1 MGRARSAT
9 LAALLVLAAAPLAA
23 TELAG
28 KVRLT
33 EKGRPVAAAEADL
46 DRAVVWFVPEGKSA
60 APRAERA
67 RMVTVRKQFDP
78 QVLVVPVGSTVD
90 FPNQDPIL
98 HNVFSVSDENAF
110 DLGLVG
116 GGEGRSATFRSP
128 GIVQVFCNVH
138 HKMFAHVVVVESA
151 FHALAGG
158 DGGFR
163 LAGLPEGRGTLHYW
177 HERGELG
184 AVALTLPRQAPLE
197 IAIEVTK
204 PRLPPHKNKLGKS
217 YSRSGYG

>member
-1 MGRARSAT
+1 MSKARTAA
-9 LAALLVLAAAPLAA
+9 LAALLVAAGAPLPAA
-23 TELAG
+23 ELAG
-28 KVRLT
+28 ALRLV
-33 EKGRPVAAAEADL
+33 EKGRPVPAAEAGL
-46 DRAVVWFVPEGKSA
+46 ERAVVWYVPEGKSA
-60 APRAERA
+60 PARPQRA
-67 RMVTVRKQFDP
+67 RMLTVRKQFDP

-98 HNVFSVSDENAF
+98 HNVFSVSNENAF

-116 GGEGRSATFRSP
+116 AGEGKSATFRAP

-138 HKMFAHVVVVESA
+138 HKMFAHVVVVDSP

-163 LAGLPEGRGTLHYW
+163 LSGLPEGRGTLHFW
-177 HERGELG
+177 HERGEPGSLG
-184 AVALTLPRQAPLE
+184 LSLPRQGALTVS
-197 IAIEVTK
+197 IEVTK
-204 PRLPPHKNKLGKS
+204 PRLPPHKNKFGKS